1 MGRPF
6 DRRDGLKLVPL
17 PSNFSTGNLKG
28 YHYLDEGCTWIY
40 ARYTEVN
47 NIKEAVPGCDAHLFV
62 FHIKCTNH
70 HGADVPRAVKVEHWG
85 KPHYKLL
92 CSGCGVLTP
101 EEAMKTATMIWLL
114 ERTKYA

>member
-1 MGRPF
+1 M
-6 DRRDGLKLVPL
+6 PL
-17 PSNFSTGNLKG
+17 PPDFATENLKG
-28 YHYLDEGCTWIY
+28 YHYLDEGCTWVY

-70 HGADVPRAVKVEHWG
+70 HGAEVPRAIKVEQRRDASNQSRIG
-85 KPHYKLL
+85 ENPIKLL
-92 CSGCGVLTP
+92 CSGCGILTP